1 MLSLYKNKRV
11 IITGHTGFKGSWI
24 TKWLIT
30 LGAKVTG
37 ISLNVPTKPSHF
49 KSLKIE
55 KKINNYFFDLNDF
68 KKLKKIVL
76 KSKPDYIF
84 HLAAQALVKESYQNP
99 FFTFRSN
106 TVGTLNLLEILR
118 TYKKKC
124 TVVIIT
130 SDKVYKNLESKKGY
144 KENSTLGGIDPYSAS
159 KASTEIIIESYF
171 KSYFSNKKN
180 KNISIAVA
188 RAGNVIGG
196 GDWAKNRLIP
206 DCMKAWSRNKKVL
219 LRNPNSTRPWQH
231 VMEAVWGYLKLA
243 SKLKLNSKLHCEAF
257 NFGPNPKSN
266 YSVLKIIKIMKKN
279 WKNIRWE
286 IKKDKNKVYETNIL
300 KLDSSKSLKFLN
312 WKCVLTINETMLM
325 VSEWYKNF
333 YSDRS
338 NKEYLTSKQ
347 ISFYEKI
354 LKKRLKK

>member
-55 KKINNYFFDLNDF
+55 KKINNYFFDLKDF

-144 KENSTLGGIDPYSAS
+144 KA
-159 KASTEIIIESYF
+159 YF
-171 KSYFSNKKN
+171 CFIWCTN
-180 KNISIAVA
+180 
-188 RAGNVIGG
+188 
-196 GDWAKNRLIP
+196 NR
-206 DCMKAWSRNKKVL
+206 
-219 LRNPNSTRPWQH
+219 
-231 VMEAVWGYLKLA
+231 
-243 SKLKLNSKLHCEAF
+243 
-257 NFGPNPKSN
+257 
-266 YSVLKIIKIMKKN
+266 
-279 WKNIRWE
+279 
-286 IKKDKNKVYETNIL
+286 
-300 KLDSSKSLKFLN
+300 
-312 WKCVLTINETMLM
+312 
-325 VSEWYKNF
+325 F
-333 YSDRS
+333 Y
-338 NKEYLTSKQ
+338 
-347 ISFYEKI
+347 
-354 LKKRLKK
+354 